1 MVDKIGPYNII
12 RDVIERVITI
22 IIANRFWY
30 LHIFITC
37 QIYGSFVHCMD
48 ELTNGASCTR
58 GKVLK
63 IE

>member
-22 IIANRFWY
+22 IIPNRFWY

-37 QIYGSFVHCMD
+37 
-48 ELTNGASCTR
+48 
-58 GKVLK
+58 
-63 IE
+63 